1 MRERLWGTTSRAA
14 LGQMV
19 LGLMVCGWSGSALAA
34 EADSTVDPVT
44 VIATRSEKLAS
55 EVPATV
61 SVITSADID
70 ERLAADIKDL
80 VRYEPGVS
88 VRRSPAR
95 FGAALGATGRDGD
108 SGFNIRGLE
117 GNRVLM
123 QIDGVRV
130 PDGFVFGAQAVGRG
144 DYADLD
150 LLKSVEILRGPASAL
165 YGSDGVAGAV
175 SFTTKDPADVLK
187 DGKAWAFQGKSSY
200 ASADE
205 SWGEGLVAAG
215 RQGHWSGLIAYSRR
229 DGGEFETRGSNNAAN
244 TDRTTAN
251 PQDVEQNDVMGKLVF
266 QASETNRF
274 RLTLE
279 HFDRDVDTDVL
290 SGIAKPPLASTSV
303 LGLKAHDETRRDR
316 VALDQ
321 LYARDGGLFQRA
333 AWTLYWQKAETSQFS
348 AEDRNTAADRTR
360 LNLSL
365 IHI

>member
-130 PDGFVFGAQAVGRG
+130 PA
-144 DYADLD
+144 DYLIGT
-150 LLKSVEILRGPASAL
+150 EN
-165 YGSDGVAGAV
+165 AG
-175 SFTTKDPADVLK
+175 
-187 DGKAWAFQGKSSY
+187 
-200 ASADE
+200 
-205 SWGEGLVAAG
+205 
-215 RQGHWSGLIAYSRR
+215 
-229 DGGEFETRGSNNAAN
+229 
-244 TDRTTAN
+244 
-251 PQDVEQNDVMGKLVF
+251 
-266 QASETNRF
+266 
-274 RLTLE
+274 
-279 HFDRDVDTDVL
+279 
-290 SGIAKPPLASTSV
+290 LATMPTSI
-303 LGLKAHDETRRDR
+303 
-316 VALDQ
+316 
-321 LYARDGGLFQRA
+321 
-333 AWTLYWQKAETSQFS
+333 S
-348 AEDRNTAADRTR
+348 
-360 LNLSL
+360 
-365 IHI
+365 